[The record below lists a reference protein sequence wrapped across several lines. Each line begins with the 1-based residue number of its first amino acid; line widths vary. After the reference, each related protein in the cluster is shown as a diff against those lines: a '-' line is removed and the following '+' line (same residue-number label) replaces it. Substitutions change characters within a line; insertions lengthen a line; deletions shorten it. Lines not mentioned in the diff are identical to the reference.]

1 MAEAEA
7 GRAIRRRLAVNAKV
21 AGPRLGR
28 VVQTVIRASKSGD
41 WSVDDD
47 GSVTAGGVLLV
58 DGEFDLVVELEAD
71 DATAGA
77 VASLPGGGFVLLDT
91 RVTPELA
98 AEGLARD
105 VVRLVQQARRDAGF
119 EVSDRI
125 ELTVVGGDAVH
136 DALQAHS
143 ALLADETLA
152 VGVTLVD
159 ITTSPADAGATVNV
173 GDAQPVLVSV
183 AKA

>member
-1 MAEAEA
+1 M
-7 GRAIRRRLAVNAKV
+7 I
-21 AGPRLGR
+21 
-28 VVQTVIRASKSGD
+28 
-41 WSVDDD
+41 
-47 GSVTAGGVLLV
+47 
-58 DGEFDLVVELEAD
+58 
-71 DATAGA
+71 
-77 VASLPGGGFVLLDT
+77 
-91 RVTPELA
+91 
-98 AEGLARD
+98 
-105 VVRLVQQARRDAGF
+105 RLVQQARRDAGF

-125 ELTVVGGDAVH
+125 ELTVVGGDTVH

-159 ITTSPADAGATVNV
+159 ISASPVDTGSTANV